1 MKRTKNN
8 YKKRKTMRIK
18 EYKSYDE
25 MSKYVA
31 EQIKYAINFNFMSEY
46 FTLGLA
52 TGSTPVGVYTYMV
65 GDGWDTSKIR
75 TFNLDEYA
83 DLPYNHPQSYE
94 HFMEENLFAYKQFRK
109 SYFPSEKNY
118 RNYDVMIQ
126 RFPIDI
132 QILGIGTNGHIA
144 FNEPGTPRD
153 SLTRKV
159 KLTQNTIQD
168 NSRFFGDNVNEV
180 PTHAYTMGIE
190 SIMRAKQIYLLANG
204 KHKKD
209 ILRKAC
215 YGNITS
221 DIPASYLQEHDNVDV
236 LYCD

>member
-1 MKRTKNN
+1 
-8 YKKRKTMRIK
+8 
-18 EYKSYDE
+18 
-25 MSKYVA
+25 MSKWVV
-31 EQIKYAINFNFMSEY
+31 EQIRDAINFNSVTEH

-52 TGSTPVGVYTYMV
+52 TGSTPLGIYKYMRDETWDSKKVY
-65 GDGWDTSKIR
+65 

-94 HFMEENLFAYKQFRK
+94 HFMEENLFAYKQFRY
-109 SYFPSEKNY
+109 SYFPENERYDDIIKN
-118 RNYDVMIQ
+118 NGG
-126 RFPIDI
+126 IDI

-144 FNEPGTPRD
+144 FNEPGSPRD

-159 KLTQNTIQD
+159 ELTENTRED
-168 NSRFFGDNVNEV
+168 NSRFFGSIEEV
-180 PTHAYTMGIE
+180 PTHAWTMGIE

-209 ILRKAC
+209 ILEKAC
-215 YGNITS
+215 YGDITS
-221 DIPASYLQEHDNVDV
+221 DIPASYLQEHDNVEV

>member
-1 MKRTKNN
+1 MK
-8 YKKRKTMRIK
+8 IK

-25 MSKYVA
+25 MSKWVA
-31 EQIKYAINFNFMSEY
+31 DQIKYAVNFNFMSKF

-65 GDGWDTSKIR
+65 ADGWDTSRIT

-209 ILRKAC
+209 ILEKAC
-215 YGNITS
+215 YGEVTS
-221 DIPASYLQEHDNVDV
+221 DIPASFLQEHDNVDV
-236 LYCD
+236 LYCE

>member
-1 MKRTKNN
+1 
-8 YKKRKTMRIK
+8 MRIK

-94 HFMEENLFAYKQFRK
+94 YFAAR
-109 SYFPSEKNY
+109 
-118 RNYDVMIQ
+118 
-126 RFPIDI
+126 
-132 QILGIGTNGHIA
+132 
-144 FNEPGTPRD
+144 
-153 SLTRKV
+153 
-159 KLTQNTIQD
+159 
-168 NSRFFGDNVNEV
+168 
-180 PTHAYTMGIE
+180 
-190 SIMRAKQIYLLANG
+190 
-204 KHKKD
+204 
-209 ILRKAC
+209 
-215 YGNITS
+215 
-221 DIPASYLQEHDNVDV
+221 
-236 LYCD
+236 

>member
-1 MKRTKNN
+1 MK
-8 YKKRKTMRIK
+8 IK

-25 MSKYVA
+25 MSKWVV
-31 EQIKYAINFNFMSEY
+31 EQIRYAINFNFMSSY

-52 TGSTPVGVYTYMV
+52 TGSTPLGIYKYMR
-65 GDGWDTSKIR
+65 DETWDSKKIY

-144 FNEPGTPRD
+144 FNEPGTSKD
-153 SLTRKV
+153 SLTHV
-159 KLTQNTIQD
+159 VDLTENTIKD
-168 NSRFFGDNVNEV
+168 NSRFFDSIEDV
-180 PTHAYTMGIE
+180 PKQAITMGIK
-190 SIMRAKQIYLLANG
+190 SIMRAKKIYLLANG

-209 ILRKAC
+209 ILEKSV
-215 YGNITS
+215 YGEINS
-221 DIPASYLQEHDNVDV
+221 DVPASFLQEHKNTEV
-236 LYCD
+236 LYCE

>member
-1 MKRTKNN
+1 MIEINKYKN
-8 YKKRKTMRIK
+8 
-18 EYKSYDE
+18 YDE
-25 MSKYVA
+25 MSKWVV
-31 EQIKYAINFNFMSEY
+31 EQIRDAINFNSVTKH

-52 TGSTPVGVYTYMV
+52 TGSTPLGIYKYMRDETWDSKNVY
-65 GDGWDTSKIR
+65 

-94 HFMEENLFAYKQFRK
+94 HFMEENLFAYKQFRY
-109 SYFPSEKNY
+109 SYFPENERYDDIIKN
-118 RNYDVMIQ
+118 NGG
-126 RFPIDI
+126 IDI

-144 FNEPGTPRD
+144 FNEPGSPRD

-159 KLTQNTIQD
+159 ELTENTRKD
-168 NSRFFGDNVNEV
+168 NSRFFDIIDDV
-180 PTHAYTMGIE
+180 PTHAWTMGIE

-209 ILRKAC
+209 ILEKAC
-215 YGNITS
+215 YGDITS
-221 DIPASYLQEHDNVDV
+221 DIPASYLQEHNNIEV

>member
-1 MKRTKNN
+1 MK
-8 YKKRKTMRIK
+8 IK

-25 MSKYVA
+25 MSKWVV
-31 EQIKYAINFNFMSEY
+31 EQIRYAINFNFMSSY

-52 TGSTPVGVYTYMV
+52 TGSTPLGIYKYMRDETWDSKKVY
-65 GDGWDTSKIR
+65 

-144 FNEPGTPRD
+144 FNEPGTSKD
-153 SLTRKV
+153 SLTHV
-159 KLTQNTIQD
+159 VDLTENTIKD
-168 NSRFFGDNVNEV
+168 NSRFFDSIEDV
-180 PTHAYTMGIE
+180 PKQAITMGIK
-190 SIMRAKQIYLLANG
+190 SIMRAKKIYLLANG

-209 ILRKAC
+209 ILEKSV
-215 YGNITS
+215 YGEINS
-221 DIPASYLQEHDNVDV
+221 DVPASFLQEHKNTEV
-236 LYCD
+236 LYCE

>member
-1 MKRTKNN
+1 MK
-8 YKKRKTMRIK
+8 IK

-25 MSKYVA
+25 MSKWVA
-31 EQIKYAINFNFMSEY
+31 DQIKYAVNFNFMSKF

-65 GDGWDTSKIR
+65 ADGWDTSRIT

-168 NSRFFGDNVNEV
+168 NSRFFDSMDDV

-209 ILRKAC
+209 ILEKAC
-215 YGNITS
+215 YGEVTS
-221 DIPASYLQEHDNVDV
+221 DIPASYLQEHKNVKV
-236 LYCD
+236 FYCD